1 MDPKRPKFN
10 PFPSPGPAPKLA
22 RPRFESSRRPIRMT
36 ATRPALDRPQA
47 AAEAVAGWLL
57 REARD
62 LPDSRSVVG
71 GLCRRLAADGFP
83 VYRLFIST
91 RTLHP
96 QVIAIGYQWRRGD
109 ADATEVPR
117 EHGILESPMYLAS
130 PIKPIFDGAPAVRRR
145 IEAPDTP
152 LDFPILGELRAE
164 GVTDYVALPLPF
176 SHGRMNVLSLA
187 TDRPGGFTDAEL
199 AAFIELM
206 PLLALVLEIKETKRM
221 AGTLLDTYLGRDAGR
236 RVLGGLVRR
245 GDGVTL
251 AAALLYSDLRGF
263 TALAD
268 RLPGDQVIDL
278 LNDYFECM
286 AAAIHAR
293 GGEILKFVG
302 DAVLAIFPI
311 ADDLDRDRACLA
323 ALAAAREGLAAL
335 DAANE
340 RRAAAG
346 RARIDL
352 GLALHTGSVTYG
364 NIGAPDRL
372 DFTVIGP
379 AVNLVTRL
387 EGLCAPLGQRL
398 LTSAR
403 FASPCGVR
411 LVSLGFH
418 RLRGIAEAQEVFG
431 LPSPE

>member
-206 PLLALVLEIKETKRM
+206 PLLALVLEVKETKRI

-236 RVLGGLVRR
+236 RVLGGLVKR
-245 GDGVTL
+245 GDGVTP
-251 AAALLYSDLRGF
+251 AALWYCDLRGF

-268 RLPGDQVIDL
+268 RLPSDEMIDL

-323 ALAAAREGLAAL
+323 ALAAAREALAAL